1 MSKKVQP
8 TNLQLLQNG
17 IVKESPIFV
26 QLLALCPLLAVT
38 TSAINAF
45 FMGLC
50 TTFVIVGACT
60 VISVLRKVIPPEI
73 RIACFVIIIA
83 TFVTIVQLLMA
94 AFAPPAVND
103 MLGIF
108 IALIVVNCVVF
119 ARIESFASKNPVFPS
134 IVDSFAMGVGFTL
147 GLMVLGIIR
156 EILGSGSIFG
166 FEFIS
171 DSTMHILVMVMAPG
185 AFFTLGTCIMILK
198 YRALKTKKRGES

>member
-1 MSKKVQP
+1 MSKKVQL
-8 TNLQLLQNG
+8 TNIQLLERG
-17 IVKESPIFV
+17 IIKENPIFV

-50 TTFVIVGACT
+50 TTAVIVGACAA
-60 VISVLRKVIPPEI
+60 ISILRKVIPPEI
-73 RIACFVIIIA
+73 RIACFVVIIA
-83 TFVTIVQLLMA
+83 TFVTIVQLMMA

-134 IVDSFAMGVGFTL
+134 IIDAFAMGVGFTF

-166 FEFIS
+166 FELVA
-171 DSTMHILVMVMAPG
+171 DSTMHMLVMVMAPG
-185 AFFTLGTCIMILK
+185 AFFTLGTLIMILK
-198 YRALKTKKRGES
+198 YKSLKKKGGTN